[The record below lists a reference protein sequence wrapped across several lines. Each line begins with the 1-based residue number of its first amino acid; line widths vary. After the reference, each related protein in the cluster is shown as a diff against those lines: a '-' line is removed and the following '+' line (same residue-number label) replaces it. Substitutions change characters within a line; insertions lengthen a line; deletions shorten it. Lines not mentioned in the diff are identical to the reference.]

1 MIRQKRAA
9 LIAVMGAVALLW
21 MPAAAQVVMTSQVI
35 GSGAAAATDGNLVM
49 AGTIGQ
55 TFIGPAASS
64 THSGHFGFWY
74 TYPTATTSVR
84 TLPVAGSTPSIQL
97 WPNSVSDRT
106 EVHLQLP
113 RATDVTVRLFDAL
126 GQERMVL
133 LDGRQQA
140 GSSVLELSVA
150 QLESGNYMVV
160 MLAGPA
166 RVVVPLQVVR

>member
-1 MIRQKRAA
+1 MTRQKRAA
-9 LIAVMGAVALLW
+9 LILVMGAVALLW
-21 MPAAAQVVMTSQVI
+21 IPATAQVQMTSQVI
-35 GSGAAAATDGNLVM
+35 GSGAAAATDGSLVM

-64 THSGHFGFWY
+64 THLGAFGFWY
-74 TYPTATTSVR
+74 TYPTSTTSVR
-84 TLPVAGSTPSIQL
+84 TLPVAGSTPALQI

-113 RATDVTVRLFDAL
+113 KSADVTVRLFDAL
-126 GQERMVL
+126 GRERMVL

-140 GSSVLELSVA
+140 GTSVLELSVA

-160 MLAGPA
+160 LMTGPA
-166 RVVVPLQVVR
+166 RVAVPLQVVR